1 MEEAGRKT
9 TGMAGEGGEIG
20 AVPELRLSHGT
31 CPYAVHRRPR
41 RTVGVVVRPD
51 GSVEV
56 HAPKRT
62 PDREIRGVVEEFR
75 PWIEKKR
82 REALLRLRRRRAR
95 QFDEGDEIPY
105 LGGTLRLRIA
115 ETDGA
120 PPEAVV
126 KEGGSL
132 HVSVPRDLTPTSRRA
147 VARFAVQRWM
157 LDEARE
163 IFHRRHVAMAKETG
177 HSARRVIIKSMR
189 SRWGSCG
196 TDRLMNLNWRLVL
209 APEKVIDYVLV
220 HELTHI
226 VEPNHSPAFWKKV
239 AKSCAHFAESRA
251 WLRTHGDDLE
261 L

>member
-1 MEEAGRKT
+1 MDGAGRKST
-9 TGMAGEGGEIG
+9 AVAGKGGEIG

-41 RTVGVVVRPD
+41 RTVGVVVRAD

-56 HAPKRT
+56 HAPRRA

-82 REALLRLRRRRAR
+82 REALLRQRRLKAR
-95 QFDEGDEIPY
+95 QFDDGDEVPY
-105 LGGTLRLRIA
+105 LGGSLRLRIA

-126 KEGGSL
+126 REGGAL
-132 HVSVPRDLTPTSRRA
+132 RVTVPRDLTPTSRRA
-147 VARFAVQRWM
+147 VVRFAVQRWL

-163 IFHRRHVAMAKETG
+163 IFHRRHVAMSRETG
-177 HSARRVIIKSMR
+177 LSALRVVIKNMR

-226 VEPNHSPAFWKKV
+226 VEPNHSPAFWRKV
-239 AKSCAHFAESRA
+239 AKHCAHCAESRS
-251 WLRTHGDDLE
+251 WLRRHGDDLE